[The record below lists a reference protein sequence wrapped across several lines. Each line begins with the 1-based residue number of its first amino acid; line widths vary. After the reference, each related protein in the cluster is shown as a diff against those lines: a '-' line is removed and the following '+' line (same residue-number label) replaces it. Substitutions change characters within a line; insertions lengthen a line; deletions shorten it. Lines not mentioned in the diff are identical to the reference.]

1 MKNKML
7 EIEEKRH
14 LEIVLTNG
22 FIIEGFYYN
31 DFWIEWWIYNTEYGI
46 KQHLFT
52 IEKDFDIKKYIRENY
67 HDIAE
72 NYIDIVES
80 EG

>member
-1 MKNKML
+1 MNL
-7 EIEEKRH
+7 QIEEKKH

-31 DFWIEWWIYNTEYGI
+31 DLWIEWYLYNTEYGI

-52 IEKDFDIKKYIRENY
+52 IDKDFNIKKYIRENY
-67 HDIAE
+67 KDITESYIE
-72 NYIDIVES
+72 NFMN
-80 EG
+80 EGEF